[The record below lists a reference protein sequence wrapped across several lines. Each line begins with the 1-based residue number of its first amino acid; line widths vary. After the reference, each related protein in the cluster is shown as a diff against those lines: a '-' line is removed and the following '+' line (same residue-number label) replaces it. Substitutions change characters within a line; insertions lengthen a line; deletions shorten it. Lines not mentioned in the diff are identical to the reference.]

1 MKKILICLLIAII
14 SLFVIYYCYNYY
26 DNVSNNKFRIKKHGN
41 NKYFIYEIDNI
52 LSNEECDRLI
62 KYTKYKTLSESTVF
76 NNTSGNNELRNN
88 RISKTTWFKLHENDI
103 VSKCSNIA
111 KTLTNKND
119 YNLENLQLVY
129 YSVGGYF
136 QPHHDATKDTDV
148 KTLVTSREYTL
159 LIYLND
165 VEEGGE
171 TVFPYLNLEIKPKK
185 GKGILFR
192 TLDDDNKIIYESL
205 HGGKPVIKGEKWV
218 CNNWIHNRI
227 IND

>member
-14 SLFVIYYCYNYY
+14 SLCVIYYYYYY
-26 DNVSNNKFRIKKHGN
+26 DNKSNNKSRIKKHGN
-41 NKYFIYEIDNI
+41 NKYFLYEIDNV
-52 LSNEECDRLI
+52 LSNEDCDRLI
-62 KYTKYKTLSESTVF
+62 KYTKYKTLSDSTIF
-76 NNTSGNNELRNN
+76 NNHYNTINNN
-88 RISKTTWFKLHENDI
+88 RISKTTWFKSHENEI

-111 KTLTNKND
+111 KQLTNKND
-119 YNLENLQLVY
+119 NNLENLQLVY

-136 QPHHDATKDTDV
+136 KPHYDATKNTDV
-148 KTLVTSREYTL
+148 ETTVTSREYTL

-192 TLDDDNKIIYESL
+192 TLDDNDRIIHESL

-218 CNNWIHNRI
+218 CNNWIHNKI
-227 IND
+227 INNYI